1 MLKRKR
7 SDEDFAAEIRAH
19 LELEA
24 DALKDEGVSDG
35 EAERHARVE
44 FGSVRRAAEEFRTRG
59 RALWIENLG
68 RDLRYGLRTVLQSP
82 GFALTA
88 ILTLA
93 LGIGAN
99 TAVFSVMNTVLLKSL
114 PVEDPDR
121 LVYLRTDHPP
131 NRTGTVD
138 TNQTFSYPVYDALRK
153 QTGVL
158 RDVIAYVPLSWSKV
172 AVRIGTSPEEAE
184 GDMVSGDF
192 FSGLGVAMA
201 RGHGFTPQDE
211 SQHAAVAVISFNYW
225 TRRFARS
232 PDVLGQTLY
241 VNTVPTTIVGVAAQG
256 FEGLEVGQSTD
267 FWLPLQDRP
276 ELNAWGNALDDGRV
290 YMHNPTWWCL
300 RLIARLAPGV
310 SKARALAQLQS
321 TYVHAAY
328 VGLGDPQAGE
338 KLPVLSTM
346 PAKNFPGYDE
356 MYGKPLRILMAMVG
370 LVLMI
375 ALANVA
381 MLLLARN
388 STRRREFALRLA
400 LGAARKTLFRQLL
413 TESALLV
420 AAGGALAWLFAVW
433 ATRALGAWAQ
443 IESSL
448 SPDRNVLLFTIAILV
463 LASLLFGLAP
473 LGVALS
479 TRSATAL
486 RTAAA
491 TAHADAGSTRTG
503 RMLVALQM
511 ALCLVLLVGAG
522 LLVRTLQNLENT
534 SLGFSTD
541 GLVVFDVKPAIQSLP
556 QGIAFYQRLL
566 ERLRRVPGV
575 ESATIMAERLGSG
588 VSDNYAWNVDGR
600 PPDVPAG
607 GDRTV
612 RSNVIGPDFFRTL
625 GVPVLEG
632 REFARSDT
640 AKSPRVAIINQEFAK
655 KFMPNENP
663 LGHTISPASM
673 DFPMTIV
680 GVVRDHKFRS
690 ITEDPIPMAWFMYAQ
705 IPQVSGMTV
714 ELRAHGNP
722 SAILPAAQRA
732 VQELDPNLPLIK
744 PMTQRAQYDEGIAQ
758 QLMFARL
765 AEFFG
770 ALAIVL
776 VATGLYGTL
785 AFRVNTRTAEIGV
798 RMALGARRGQVVW
811 LIVRDSLLLAAIG
824 ILVGAPLAFLIG
836 RALGSALYGVKPLD
850 GLSYGLAV
858 IGVVAVALAASAV
871 PARRAASVDP
881 LQALRTE

>member
-1 MLKRKR
+1 MFKSKR
-7 SDEDFAAEIRAH
+7 SEEDFAAEIRAH

-24 DALKDEGVSDG
+24 DALKDEGVSDDD
-35 EAERHARVE
+35 AERQARVE
-44 FGSVRRAAEEFRTRG
+44 FGSVRRAEEVFRVRG

-68 RDLRYGLRTVLQSP
+68 RDLRYGLRAVRQSP

-114 PVEDPDR
+114 PVADPQS

-131 NRTGTVD
+131 NRTGTID
-138 TNQTFSYPVYDALRK
+138 SNLTFSYPVYDALRK

-158 RDVIAYVPLSWSKV
+158 RDVIAYVPLSASKA
-172 AVRIGTSPEEAE
+172 AVRIGTSPEEGE

-192 FSGLGVAMA
+192 FSGLGVSMA
-201 RGHGFTPQDE
+201 RGHGFTAQDE
-211 SQHAAVAVISFNYW
+211 SQHAGVAVISFNYW

-232 PDVLGQTLY
+232 PNVLGQTIY
-241 VNTVPTTIVGVAAQG
+241 VNRVPMTIVGVAAAG
-256 FEGLEVGQSTD
+256 FEGLEPGQSTD
-267 FWLPLQDRP
+267 FWIPLQSRP
-276 ELNAWGNALDDGRV
+276 ELNAWGNPLDEGRV
-290 YMHNPTWWCL
+290 YLQNPTWWCL
-300 RLIARLAPGV
+300 QLIARLAPGV
-310 SKARALAQLQS
+310 TATQAMAQLQS

-328 VGLGDPQAGE
+328 VGLGNPQAGE
-338 KLPVLSTM
+338 KLPVLTTM

-356 MYGKPLRILMAMVG
+356 MYGKPLKILMAMVG
-370 LVLMI
+370 LVLLI

-420 AAGGALAWLFAVW
+420 VAGGALAWLFAVW
-433 ATRALGAWAQ
+433 ATRALAAWAQ

-448 SPDRNVLLFTIAILV
+448 APDRNVLLFTLGILV
-463 LASLLFGLAP
+463 AASLLFGLAP
-473 LGVALS
+473 LGIALS
-479 TRSATAL
+479 TKSATAL

-491 TAHADAGSTRTG
+491 TAHADAGNTRTG
-503 RMLVALQM
+503 RLLVAMQM

-534 SLGFSTD
+534 PLGFSTD
-541 GLVVFDVKPAIQSLP
+541 GLVVFDVKPEIQSLS

-575 ESATIMAERLGSG
+575 ESATIMADRLGSG
-588 VSDNYAWNVDGR
+588 GSDNFAMNVDGR

-607 GDRTV
+607 SDLTV

-632 REFARSDT
+632 REFADRDT
-640 AKSPRVAIINQEFAK
+640 AKSPRVAIINEEFAK
-655 KFMPNENP
+655 KFMSNENP

-705 IPQVSGMTV
+705 IPQVGGMTV
-714 ELRAHGNP
+714 ELHVHGDP
-722 SAILPAAQRA
+722 LAILPSAQRA
-732 VQELDPNLPLIK
+732 MQELDSNMPLIK

-770 ALAIVL
+770 LLAVVL

-798 RMALGARRGQVVW
+798 RMALGAQRGQVVW
-811 LIVRDSLLLAAIG
+811 LIARDSLLLAAVG
-824 ILVGAPLAFLIG
+824 IAAGAPLALLVG
-836 RALGSALYGVKPLD
+836 RALGSSLYGVRPLD
-850 GLSYGLAV
+850 AVSYALAV
-858 IGVVAVALAASAV
+858 LGVVGVALVASAV
-871 PARRAASVDP
+871 PARRAASIDP
-881 LQALRTE
+881 VQALRTE